1 MGKGNALYSPFG
13 RGGLAVSD
21 GWSNA
26 PPILSFAKRENAPC
40 TVEERKR
47 GARKRRLLRVRM
59 SPARGVVQAGV
70 LEVIESALSSFRC
83 R

>member
-1 MGKGNALYSPFG
+1 MMIAGPF
-13 RGGLAVSD
+13 
-21 GWSNA
+21 A

-47 GARKRRLLRVRM
+47 GARQGGDGLLRKT
-59 SPARGVVQAGV
+59 SARGVVRAGV
-70 LEVIESALSSFRC
+70 WVVDESTLFSFRC

>member
-47 GARKRRLLRVRM
+47 GRGRGAGQRVRM
-59 SPARGVVQAGV
+59 SSGRGVVRAGV
-70 LEVIESALSSFRC
+70 WWVMQGLFSPPRC

>member
-1 MGKGNALYSPFG
+1 MKMAGPF
-13 RGGLAVSD
+13 
-21 GWSNA
+21 A

-47 GARKRRLLRVRM
+47 GARKSVPPFFRM
-59 SPARGVVQAGV
+59 SPGRGVVRAGV
-70 LEVIESALSSFRC
+70 WRLMQGLISRPRC

>member
-1 MGKGNALYSPFG
+1 MKMAGPF
-13 RGGLAVSD
+13 
-21 GWSNA
+21 A

-47 GARKRRLLRVRM
+47 GRGCGTDCLLRK
-59 SPARGVVQAGV
+59 SLPAAWCGRGFWRLMQG
-70 LEVIESALSSFRC
+70 LISRPRC